1 MKKMRIV
8 SGFLA
13 AALLL
18 GTPGVVQTAQAV
30 SAEGAVSA
38 ATTSSYEV
46 KVTANSLTIRA
57 KADKTSTIKG
67 YLQKNDVVSIV
78 DESVDSR
85 GYTWGKLA
93 SGKGWISLRYT
104 NWFGSSSDDTAVT
117 QAYKVKVTAGS
128 LTIRAKADKS
138 SAVKG
143 YLQKDAVV
151 TIVDEQDDGRGY
163 TWGKLSD
170 GRGWIS
176 LRYTSSVDSDGSVSV
191 SYKAKVT
198 ASTLNIRAKAS
209 SSGSVV
215 GVLKKGAVVT
225 IAAEKDDANGN
236 AWGKLSDGSGWIFLK
251 YTSATNDSGSFDQY
265 DVKVTAASLY
275 IRAEANK
282 NSEAV
287 GFLRKGN
294 VMTIVAEAKDSSG
307 NTWGKLENGDGW
319 ISLKYTTKVSSTPVF
334 AQYKV
339 KVTVNSLRIR
349 ASASA
354 SSTITGGLVKGNVVT
369 IVAEKNGWGKLST
382 GTGWI
387 YLGYTQKV

>member
-8 SGFLA
+8 SGLLA

-18 GTPGVVQTAQAV
+18 GAPGAVQTAKAV
-30 SAEGAVSA
+30 SVDEAVSA

-57 KADKTSTIKG
+57 KANKSSTIKG
-67 YLQKNDVVSIV
+67 YLQKNDVVTIV

-104 NWFGSSSDDTAVT
+104 NWSGANDDASSSVN
-117 QAYKVKVTAGS
+117 YKVKVTAGS
-128 LTIRAKADKS
+128 LTIRAKANKS

-151 TIVDEQDDGRGY
+151 TIVEEQDDSRGY
-163 TWGKLSD
+163 TWGKLST
-170 GRGWIS
+170 GKGWIS
-176 LRYTSSVDSDGSVSV
+176 LRYTSSVDADGSVSTDYDV
-191 SYKAKVT
+191 KVT
-198 ASTLNIRAKAS
+198 ASSLNVRAKATS
-209 SSGSVV
+209 SSAVV
-215 GVLKKGAVVT
+215 DVLKKGEVVT

-236 AWGKLSDGSGWIFLK
+236 TWGKLDDGTGWIFLQ
-251 YTSATNDSGSFDQY
+251 YTSVTDSSGSFDEY

-275 IRAEANK
+275 IREKANQ

-294 VMTIVAEAKDSSG
+294 IMTIVAEAEDSSG
-307 NTWGKLENGDGW
+307 NAWGKLENGDGW
-319 ISLKYTTKVSSTPVF
+319 ISLKYTTKVSSTPDF

-354 SSTITGGLVKGNVVT
+354 SSAITGGLVKGNVVT

-382 GTGWI
+382 GAGWI
-387 YLGYTQKV
+387 YLDYTKTV